1 MDRGPID
8 PHREPTEHELEKS
21 LRPRRLA
28 EFIGQAT
35 LKSNLQIYIQA
46 AQARGE
52 ALDHT
57 LLYGPPG
64 LGKTTLAHI
73 VANELEVNIHCTS
86 GPVLEKPGDLAA
98 ILTNL
103 SRRDVL
109 FIDEIHRLP
118 KLVEEKLYPA
128 MEDFAIDLI
137 LGQGPSARTVQ
148 MPLEPFTLIGA
159 TTRIGLI
166 ANPLRDRFGIVDRLD
181 FYLPE
186 DLLTIIH
193 RSAQILRIRMDDE
206 GAREVAR
213 RSRGTPRVANRLLR
227 RVRDFAQVEGDG
239 AITQAIARRALGR
252 LGVDDEGLDKMDQR
266 VLLTIIDHF
275 QGGPVGVETIAA
287 SLSEEKDTI
296 EDVIEPFLIQCGYL
310 KRTPRGRV
318 ATPRAYAHL
327 GRTVPKGVSLSLFEE
342 EPNR

>member
-1 MDRGPID
+1 MDERPID
-8 PHREPTEHELEKS
+8 PQRDPDDIAYEIT
-21 LRPRRLA
+21 LRPRTLDD
-28 EFIGQAT
+28 FVGQTSVKQNLSVYIEAT
-35 LKSNLQIYIQA
+35 RT
-46 AQARGE
+46 RGE
-52 ALDHT
+52 PLDHV

-73 VANELEVNIHCTS
+73 IAAELKVGIHCTS

-103 SRRDVL
+103 APRDVL

-118 KLVEEKLYPA
+118 KIVEEKLYPA
-128 MEDFAIDLI
+128 MEDFHIDLI

-148 MPLEPFTLIGA
+148 MPLEPFTIIGA

-181 FYLPE
+181 FYSAD
-186 DLLTIIH
+186 DLLAII
-193 RSAQILRIRMDDE
+193 RRNGEILGITLDPA
-206 GAREVAR
+206 GAEEIAR

-239 AITQAIARRALGR
+239 VITQQIAAHSLGR
-252 LGVDDEGLDKMDQR
+252 LGVDSVGLDKMDQR
-266 VLLTIIDHF
+266 VLLTIIDKF
-275 QGGPVGVETIAA
+275 AGGPVGLETIAA

-296 EDVIEPFLIQCGYL
+296 EDVIEPFLLQRGYL
-310 KRTPRGRV
+310 QRTPRGRI
-318 ATPRAYAHL
+318 ATPRAYEHL
-327 GRTVPKGVSLSLFEE
+327 DRQTPPGKNMDLFEQE
-342 EPNR
+342 KQ